1 METQALNIN
10 ENSKENLKKGATI
23 AGAAMAGAGAVVT
36 AEILTGDEDIEMVDA
51 VNDATATPGAEQSN
65 ANNTTAQAANS
76 HNAAQEQA
84 ASATTTQSAQAAG
97 HAAAGHTAAETTA
110 EPQPQAT
117 VEEPSGTNEPSA
129 NGTTANEAST
139 NGASANEASTNG
151 ASANE
156 ASTNEVNAEVDVND
170 IPDVDPTLV
179 AQNLT
184 DDVIMV
190 DPTDIDMENM
200 DIAAV
205 GTVQTVDGEVLTA
218 AQFIGDNGETLYMVD
233 VNGNGSYD
241 VVTDDTGNV
250 LADVPSTLTVSDTES
265 IVSTNND
272 DYGYLAQNDS
282 DNATDAVVD
291 NAMDDVVDLG

>member
-36 AEILTGDEDIEMVDA
+36 AEMLTGDEDIEMVDA

-65 ANNTTAQAANS
+65 ANNATTQAANS
-76 HNAAQEQA
+76 HNAAQEQT

-97 HAAAGHTAAETTA
+97 HATAGHTAAETTA
-110 EPQPQAT
+110 ELQPQAT
-117 VEEPSGTNEPSA
+117 VEESAGTNEPSA
-129 NGTTANEAST
+129 NGATT
-139 NGASANEASTNG
+139 
-151 ASANE
+151 NE

-250 LADVPSTLTVSDTES
+250 LAEVPSTLTVSDTES

>member
-36 AEILTGDEDIEMVDA
+36 AEMLTGDEDIEMVDA

-65 ANNTTAQAANS
+65 ANNATTQAANS
-76 HNAAQEQA
+76 HNAAQEQT

-97 HAAAGHTAAETTA
+97 HATAGHTAAETTA

-117 VEEPSGTNEPSA
+117 VEESAGTNEPSA
-129 NGTTANEAST
+129 NGATT
-139 NGASANEASTNG
+139 
-151 ASANE
+151 NE

-250 LADVPSTLTVSDTES
+250 LAEVPSTLTVSDTES

-291 NAMDDVVDLG
+291 NAMDDVVDFG

>member
-36 AEILTGDEDIEMVDA
+36 AEMLTGDEDIEMVDA

-65 ANNTTAQAANS
+65 ANNTTTQAANS
-76 HNAAQEQA
+76 HNAAQEQT

-97 HAAAGHTAAETTA
+97 HAAGHTAAETTA

-117 VEEPSGTNEPSA
+117 VEEPAGTNEPSA
-129 NGTTANEAST
+129 NGATTNEAPT
-139 NGASANEASTNG
+139 NE

-250 LADVPSTLTVSDTES
+250 LAEVPSTLTVSDTES

>member
-36 AEILTGDEDIEMVDA
+36 AEMLTGDEDIEMVDA

-65 ANNTTAQAANS
+65 ANNTTTQAANS
-76 HNAAQEQA
+76 HNAAQEQT

-97 HAAAGHTAAETTA
+97 HAAAGNSAAETTA

-117 VEEPSGTNEPSA
+117 VEEPAATNEPSA
-129 NGTTANEAST
+129 NEAST
-139 NGASANEASTNG
+139 
-151 ASANE
+151 NE

-250 LADVPSTLTVSDTES
+250 LAEVPSTLTVSDTES

>member
-23 AGAAMAGAGAVVT
+23 AGSAMAGAGAVVT
-36 AEILTGDEDIEMVDA
+36 AEMLTGDEDIEMVDA

-65 ANNTTAQAANS
+65 ANNTTTQAANS
-76 HNAAQEQA
+76 HNAAQEQT

-117 VEEPSGTNEPSA
+117 VEEPAGTNEPSA
-129 NGTTANEAST
+129 NGATTNEAP
-139 NGASANEASTNG
+139 TNG

-250 LADVPSTLTVSDTES
+250 LAEVPSTLTVSDTES

>member
-36 AEILTGDEDIEMVDA
+36 AEMLTGDEDIEMVDA

-65 ANNTTAQAANS
+65 ANNATTQAVNS
-76 HNAAQEQA
+76 HNAAQEQT

-97 HAAAGHTAAETTA
+97 HAAAGHSAAETTA

-117 VEEPSGTNEPSA
+117 VEELAATNEPSA
-129 NGTTANEAST
+129 NGATT
-139 NGASANEASTNG
+139 
-151 ASANE
+151 NE

-250 LADVPSTLTVSDTES
+250 LAEVPSTLTVSDTES

>member
-36 AEILTGDEDIEMVDA
+36 AEMLTGDEDIEMVDA

-65 ANNTTAQAANS
+65 ANNATTQAANS

-84 ASATTTQSAQAAG
+84 ASATTTQSAQADG
-97 HAAAGHTAAETTA
+97 HAAAGHSAAETTA

-117 VEEPSGTNEPSA
+117 VEEPAGT
-129 NGTTANEAST
+129 
-139 NGASANEASTNG
+139 NEASTNG

-156 ASTNEVNAEVDVND
+156 ASTNEASTNEVNAEVHVND

-190 DPTDIDMENM
+190 DHTDIDMENM

-250 LADVPSTLTVSDTES
+250 LAEVPSTLTVSDTES

-291 NAMDDVVDLG
+291 NAMDDVVELG

>member
-36 AEILTGDEDIEMVDA
+36 AEMLTGDEDIEMVDA

-65 ANNTTAQAANS
+65 ANNATTQAANS

-84 ASATTTQSAQAAG
+84 ASATTTQSAQADG
-97 HAAAGHTAAETTA
+97 HAAAGHSAAETTA

-117 VEEPSGTNEPSA
+117 VEEPAGT
-129 NGTTANEAST
+129 NEAST
-139 NGASANEASTNG
+139 NGASANEAST
-151 ASANE
+151 NE

-250 LADVPSTLTVSDTES
+250 LAEVPSTLTVSDTES

-291 NAMDDVVDLG
+291 NAMDDVVELG

>member
-36 AEILTGDEDIEMVDA
+36 AEMLTGDEDIEMVDA

-65 ANNTTAQAANS
+65 ANN
-76 HNAAQEQA
+76 
-84 ASATTTQSAQAAG
+84 ATAQAAG
-97 HAAAGHTAAETTA
+97 HAAGHSAAETTA

-117 VEEPSGTNEPSA
+117 VEEPAATNEPSA
-129 NGTTANEAST
+129 NEAST
-139 NGASANEASTNG
+139 
-151 ASANE
+151 NE

-250 LADVPSTLTVSDTES
+250 LAEVPSTLTVSDTES

>member
-36 AEILTGDEDIEMVDA
+36 AEMLTGDEDIEMVDA

-65 ANNTTAQAANS
+65 ANN
-76 HNAAQEQA
+76 
-84 ASATTTQSAQAAG
+84 ATTQAAG

-117 VEEPSGTNEPSA
+117 VEEPAATNEPSA

-156 ASTNEVNAEVDVND
+156 ASTNEVNTEVDVND

-250 LADVPSTLTVSDTES
+250 LAEVPSTLTVSDTES

>member
-36 AEILTGDEDIEMVDA
+36 AEMLTGDEDIEMVDA

-65 ANNTTAQAANS
+65 ANNTTTQAANS

-84 ASATTTQSAQAAG
+84 TSATTTPSAQAAG
-97 HAAAGHTAAETTA
+97 HAAAGHSAAETTA

-117 VEEPSGTNEPSA
+117 VEEPAATNEPSA
-129 NGTTANEAST
+129 NGTTT
-139 NGASANEASTNG
+139 
-151 ASANE
+151 NE

-250 LADVPSTLTVSDTES
+250 LAEVPSTLTVSDTES

>member
-1 METQALNIN
+1 METEALNIN
-10 ENSKENLKKGATI
+10 ENSKENLKKGAAL
-23 AGAAMAGAGAVVT
+23 AGAAMAGAGVMVT
-36 AEILTGDEDIEMVDA
+36 ADIIRGEEDIDIVDSIDD
-51 VNDATATPGAEQSN
+51 NPTAPIAEETN
-65 ANNTTAQAANS
+65 ANNATTQATNT
-76 HNAAQEQA
+76 HNAAQDNA
-84 ASATTTQSAQAAG
+84 ASATTQTAEPAA
-97 HAAAGHTAAETTA
+97 TASTT

-117 VEEPSGTNEPSA
+117 VEEPTQTNGPSA
-129 NGTTANEAST
+129 NES
-139 NGASANEASTNG
+139 
-151 ASANE
+151 
-156 ASTNEVNAEVDVND
+156 STNEVNTEVNVDD
-170 IPDVDPTLV
+170 IPDVDPNLV

-205 GTVQTVDGEVLTA
+205 GTVETVDGEVLTA
-218 AQFIGDNGETLYMVD
+218 AQIVGDNGETLYMVD

-250 LADVPSTLTVSDTES
+250 LAEVPSTLTVSDTES
-265 IVSTNND
+265 IIGTNND

-282 DNATDAVVD
+282 DNPTDAVVD

>member
-36 AEILTGDEDIEMVDA
+36 AEMLTGDEDIEMVDA

-65 ANNTTAQAANS
+65 ANNTTTQAANS
-76 HNAAQEQA
+76 HNAAQEQT

-97 HAAAGHTAAETTA
+97 HAAGHTAAETTA

-117 VEEPSGTNEPSA
+117 VEEPAGTNEPSA
-129 NGTTANEAST
+129 NGATT
-139 NGASANEASTNG
+139 NEASTNG

-250 LADVPSTLTVSDTES
+250 LAEVPSTLTVSDTES

>member
-10 ENSKENLKKGATI
+10 ENPKENLKKGATI
-23 AGAAMAGAGAVVT
+23 AGAAIAGAGGIVT
-36 AEILTGDEDIEMVDA
+36 ADIIRGEEEIEMVDPINEDPTTEEA
-51 VNDATATPGAEQSN
+51 N
-65 ANNTTAQAANS
+65 ANNATT
-76 HNAAQEQA
+76 QA
-84 ASATTTQSAQAAG
+84 ASTHNTAHDHNASAAITQSAQT
-97 HAAAGHTAAETTA
+97 AGHTAAESTV
-110 EPQPQAT
+110 EPQPQTT
-117 VEEPSGTNEPSA
+117 VEEPAGTNEPSA
-129 NGTTANEAST
+129 NVTTT
-139 NGASANEASTNG
+139 NEASTNG

-190 DPTDIDMENM
+190 DPTDIDMANM

-205 GTVQTVDGEVLTA
+205 GTVETVDGEVLTA
-218 AQFIGDNGETLYMVD
+218 AQFIGDNGETMYMVD

-241 VVTDDTGNV
+241 VVTDETGNV
-250 LADVPSTLTVSDTES
+250 LAEVPSTLTVSDSES
-265 IVSTNND
+265 IVSANHG

>member
-36 AEILTGDEDIEMVDA
+36 AEMLTGDEDIEMVDA

-65 ANNTTAQAANS
+65 ANNTTTQAANS

-84 ASATTTQSAQAAG
+84 ASATTTQSAQVAG

-117 VEEPSGTNEPSA
+117 VEEPAATNEPSA
-129 NGTTANEAST
+129 NGATT
-139 NGASANEASTNG
+139 NEASTNG

-250 LADVPSTLTVSDTES
+250 LAEVPSTLTVSDTES

>member
-36 AEILTGDEDIEMVDA
+36 AEMLTGDEDIEMVDA

-65 ANNTTAQAANS
+65 ANNATTQAANS
-76 HNAAQEQA
+76 HNAAQEQT
-84 ASATTTQSAQAAG
+84 ASATTTQSAQAGG
-97 HAAAGHTAAETTA
+97 HATAGHTAAETTA

-117 VEEPSGTNEPSA
+117 VEESAGTNEPSA
-129 NGTTANEAST
+129 NGATT
-139 NGASANEASTNG
+139 
-151 ASANE
+151 NE

-250 LADVPSTLTVSDTES
+250 LAEVPSTLTVSDTES

>member
-36 AEILTGDEDIEMVDA
+36 AEMLTGDEDIEMVDA

-65 ANNTTAQAANS
+65 ANNATTQAANS

-97 HAAAGHTAAETTA
+97 HAAAGHSAAETTA

-117 VEEPSGTNEPSA
+117 VEEPAATNDPSA

-139 NGASANEASTNG
+139 NEASV
-151 ASANE
+151 NE

-250 LADVPSTLTVSDTES
+250 LAEVPSTLTVSDTES

>member
-36 AEILTGDEDIEMVDA
+36 AEMLTGDEDIEMVDA

-65 ANNTTAQAANS
+65 ANNTTTQAANS
-76 HNAAQEQA
+76 HNAAQEQT
-84 ASATTTQSAQAAG
+84 ASATTTQSAQ
-97 HAAAGHTAAETTA
+97 AAGHTAAETTA

-117 VEEPSGTNEPSA
+117 VEESAGTNEPSA
-129 NGTTANEAST
+129 NGATTNEAST
-139 NGASANEASTNG
+139 NE

-250 LADVPSTLTVSDTES
+250 LAEVPSTLTVSDTES

-272 DYGYLAQNDS
+272 DYGYLAHNDS

>member
-36 AEILTGDEDIEMVDA
+36 AEMLTGDEDIEMVDA
-51 VNDATATPGAEQSN
+51 VNDATETPGAEQSN
-65 ANNTTAQAANS
+65 ANNTTTQAANS
-76 HNAAQEQA
+76 HNAAQEQT

-97 HAAAGHTAAETTA
+97 HSAAETTA

-117 VEEPSGTNEPSA
+117 VEEPAGTNEPSA
-129 NGTTANEAST
+129 NGATT
-139 NGASANEASTNG
+139 NEASTNG

-250 LADVPSTLTVSDTES
+250 LAEVPSTLTVSDTES

>member
-36 AEILTGDEDIEMVDA
+36 AEMLTGDEDIEMVDA

-65 ANNTTAQAANS
+65 ANNTTTQAANS

-84 ASATTTQSAQAAG
+84 TSATTTQSAQAAG
-97 HAAAGHTAAETTA
+97 HAAAGHSAAETTA

-117 VEEPSGTNEPSA
+117 VEEPAATNEPSA
-129 NGTTANEAST
+129 NGATT
-139 NGASANEASTNG
+139 
-151 ASANE
+151 NE

-250 LADVPSTLTVSDTES
+250 LAEVPSTLTVSDTES

>member
-36 AEILTGDEDIEMVDA
+36 AEMLTGDEDIEMVDA

-65 ANNTTAQAANS
+65 ANNATTQAANS

-97 HAAAGHTAAETTA
+97 HAAAGHSAAETTA

-117 VEEPSGTNEPSA
+117 VEEPAATNDPSA

-139 NGASANEASTNG
+139 NEASV
-151 ASANE
+151 NE

-241 VVTDDTGNV
+241 VVTDDTGDV
-250 LADVPSTLTVSDTES
+250 LAEVPSTLTVSDTES

>member
-36 AEILTGDEDIEMVDA
+36 AEMLTGDEDIEMVDA

-65 ANNTTAQAANS
+65 ANNATTQAANS
-76 HNAAQEQA
+76 HNAAQEQT

-97 HAAAGHTAAETTA
+97 HATAGHTAAETTA

-117 VEEPSGTNEPSA
+117 VEESAGTNEPSA
-129 NGTTANEAST
+129 NGAST
-139 NGASANEASTNG
+139 
-151 ASANE
+151 NE

-250 LADVPSTLTVSDTES
+250 LAEVPSTLTVSDTES

>member
-36 AEILTGDEDIEMVDA
+36 AEMLTGDEDIEMVDA

-65 ANNTTAQAANS
+65 ANNTTTQAANS

-97 HAAAGHTAAETTA
+97 HAAAETTA

-117 VEEPSGTNEPSA
+117 VEEPAGTNEPSA
-129 NGTTANEAST
+129 NGATTNEAST
-139 NGASANEASTNG
+139 NGTST
-151 ASANE
+151 NE

-250 LADVPSTLTVSDTES
+250 LAEVPSTLTVSDTES

>member
-36 AEILTGDEDIEMVDA
+36 AEMLTGDEDIEMVDA

-65 ANNTTAQAANS
+65 ANN
-76 HNAAQEQA
+76 
-84 ASATTTQSAQAAG
+84 ATAQAAG
-97 HAAAGHTAAETTA
+97 HAATGHTAAEATA

-117 VEEPSGTNEPSA
+117 VEEPAATNEPSA
-129 NGTTANEAST
+129 NGATTNEAST
-139 NGASANEASTNG
+139 NGASANEASN
-151 ASANE
+151 
-156 ASTNEVNAEVDVND
+156 NEVNAEVDVND

-250 LADVPSTLTVSDTES
+250 LAEVPSTLTVSDTES

>member
-36 AEILTGDEDIEMVDA
+36 AEMLTGDEDIEMVDA

-76 HNAAQEQA
+76 HNAAQEQI

-97 HAAAGHTAAETTA
+97 HAAGHTAAETTA

-117 VEEPSGTNEPSA
+117 VEEPAGTNEPSA
-129 NGTTANEAST
+129 NGATTNES
-139 NGASANEASTNG
+139 
-151 ASANE
+151 
-156 ASTNEVNAEVDVND
+156 STNEVNAEVDVND

-250 LADVPSTLTVSDTES
+250 LAEVPSTLTVSDTES

-291 NAMDDVVDLG
+291 NAMDDVVELG

>member
-36 AEILTGDEDIEMVDA
+36 AEMLTGDEDIEMVDA

-117 VEEPSGTNEPSA
+117 VEEPAGTNEPSA
-129 NGTTANEAST
+129 NGATTNEAST
-139 NGASANEASTNG
+139 NGASANG
-151 ASANE
+151 AT
-156 ASTNEVNAEVDVND
+156 TNEVNAEVDVND

-250 LADVPSTLTVSDTES
+250 LAEVPSTLTVSDTES

>member
-36 AEILTGDEDIEMVDA
+36 AEMLTGDEDIEMVDA

-65 ANNTTAQAANS
+65 ANN
-76 HNAAQEQA
+76 
-84 ASATTTQSAQAAG
+84 ATTQAAG
-97 HAAAGHTAAETTA
+97 HAAGHTAAETTA

-117 VEEPSGTNEPSA
+117 VEEPAGTNEPSA
-129 NGTTANEAST
+129 NGATTNEAST
-139 NGASANEASTNG
+139 NE

-156 ASTNEVNAEVDVND
+156 ASTNEVNAEVNVDD

-250 LADVPSTLTVSDTES
+250 LAEVPSTLTVSDTES

-282 DNATDAVVD
+282 DNATDDVVD